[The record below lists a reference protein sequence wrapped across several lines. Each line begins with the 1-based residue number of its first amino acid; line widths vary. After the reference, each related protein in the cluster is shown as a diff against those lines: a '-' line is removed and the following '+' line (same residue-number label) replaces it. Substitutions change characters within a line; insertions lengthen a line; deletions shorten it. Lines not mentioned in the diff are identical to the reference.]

1 MIIFTFQSLLVKRN
15 YLLPLFLLIQILLLK
30 ILSFFPDFVEH
41 YYSQLL
47 YVSIAQFL
55 RTCLGWIPFS
65 VGDFL
70 YLFLIGYALYWVLKK
85 RSVSIKDKIISALGF
100 LSVVYFLFH
109 FLWAFNYYRIPLAEN
124 NAKNQEYT
132 EQDLVHFT
140 RKLIR
145 KTNEIHLQIT
155 HHVSQK
161 VILHDSQEL
170 LFKKALNGYQKL
182 AQVHPNF
189 AYTIPSQKKSL
200 LSLPLTYM
208 GFAGYLNPFTNET
221 QVNSKLPRYS
231 FPNVVCHEMAHQ
243 IGYGSESE
251 CNFIGFLACMN
262 NNDNYF
268 KYATLCHAL
277 RSCLATISLTNE
289 VEFQKLLVQ
298 INPGIIQNFKESE
311 AFWQQYDTFID
322 KGFHV
327 FYDQYLKSNQQEDG
341 IKSYNNYLALLIKYQ
356 HINDLLK

>member
-1 MIIFTFQSLLVKRN
+1 MKRN
-15 YLLPLFLLIQILLLK
+15 YFLPLLLLIQILFLK
-30 ILSFFPDFVEH
+30 IITFFPEVVER
-41 YYSQLL
+41 YYSQSL
-47 YVSIAQFL
+47 YVGIARFL

-70 YLFLIGYALYWVLKK
+70 YLFLIGYAFYWLLKNRGASLK
-85 RSVSIKDKIISALGF
+85 EKILSVFSF

-109 FLWAFNYYRIPLAEN
+109 FLWAFNYYRIPLTEN
-124 NAKNQEYT
+124 NAKNKEYT

-140 RKLIR
+140 QQLIR
-145 KTNEIHLQIT
+145 KTNEIQFKIT
-155 HHVSQK
+155 HQVSQK

-182 AQVHPNF
+182 AQKHPNF
-189 AYTIPSQKKSL
+189 TYSIPSQKKSF

-208 GFAGYLNPFTNET
+208 GFAGYLNPFTNEA
-221 QVNSKLPRYS
+221 QVNSKLPLYS

-262 NNDNYF
+262 NDDNYF

-277 RSCLATISLTNE
+277 RNCLATIASTNE
-289 VEFQKLLVQ
+289 VAFQKLLVQ

-311 AFWQQYDTFID
+311 AFWQQYDTIID
-322 KGFHV
+322 KGFHA

-341 IKSYNNYLALLIKYQ
+341 IESYNNYLSLLINYQ
-356 HINDLLK
+356 KINELLK